1 MRSQRQSCALSW
13 KVSASCVCTE
23 GEIVWRV
30 GHTSVVVME
39 GRRRVSV
46 AVFACTVLQR
56 TDRVL
61 CVCGCGEFDITFG
74 VHIVVGGGSPS
85 SVSVRAEEMSHATR
99 ARYRL
104 SFMVKRG
111 VPAATGVRV
120 GTDGESAFLSIAALS
135 FCLGYYVKAWQV
147 VPGG

>member
-1 MRSQRQSCALSW
+1 
-13 KVSASCVCTE
+13 
-23 GEIVWRV
+23 
-30 GHTSVVVME
+30 
-39 GRRRVSV
+39 
-46 AVFACTVLQR
+46 VLQCSH
-56 TDRVL
+56 VL
-61 CVCGCGEFDITFG
+61 SCRGLSACCVCGCGEFDITFG

-111 VPAATGVRV
+111 VSAATGVRV